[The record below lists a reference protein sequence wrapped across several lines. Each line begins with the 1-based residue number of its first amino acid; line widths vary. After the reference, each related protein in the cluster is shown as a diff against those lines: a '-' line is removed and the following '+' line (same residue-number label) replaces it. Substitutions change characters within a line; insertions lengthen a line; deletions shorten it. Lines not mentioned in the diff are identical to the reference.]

1 VELGNLTEEQ
11 RQLAIIMLQEEA
23 ESFAKDDEDVGSIK
37 GLQMNLTLSDPTPVQ
52 KTYTSVPRPLYP
64 EVKHYIEDLLN
75 RRPMPRQLSA
85 LGRRMEDCVYV
96 LTTQSLTVKQ
106 CETTYPIPR

>member
-1 VELGNLTEEQ
+1 MELVNLTEEQ
-11 RQLAIIMLQEEA
+11 RQLAIIVLLDGA

-52 KTYTSVPRPLYP
+52 TTYPSVPRPLYT

-75 RRPMPRQLSA
+75 R
-85 LGRRMEDCVYV
+85 G
-96 LTTQSLTVKQ
+96 
-106 CETTYPIPR
+106 